1 MLGRWVGGDAF
12 SQMQK
17 IGVQAEGKMRIAVL
31 AIMSLKSS
39 EHPSEE
45 LCRPLGEC
53 SEGRP
58 GWRSTCG
65 S

>member
-12 SQMQK
+12 SKMWK
-17 IGVQAEGKMRIAVL
+17 TKVQAERKMRIAVL
-31 AIMSLKSS
+31 VIMSLKSS
-39 EHPSEE
+39 EHPSGE
-45 LCRPLGEC
+45 LSRPLEEC